1 VVKRNHLMWIC
12 SKKLSSLKKDN
23 AINSMS
29 AINQNQES
37 DSLKIIENEDGSFAI
52 EWDPQD
58 PNWKFLNGLT
68 SFEVYGRISFDK
80 LL

>member
-1 VVKRNHLMWIC
+1 
-12 SKKLSSLKKDN
+12 
-23 AINSMS
+23 MS